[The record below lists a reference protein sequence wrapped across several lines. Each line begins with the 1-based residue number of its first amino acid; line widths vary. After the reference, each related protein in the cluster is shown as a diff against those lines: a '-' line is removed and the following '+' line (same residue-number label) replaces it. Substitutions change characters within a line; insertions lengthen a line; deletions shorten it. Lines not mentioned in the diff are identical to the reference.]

1 MERFLKLNVASDLVG
16 MPVFAL
22 GSSQDLGVVTDALI
36 NLRDGRLLGL
46 ALRTQNG
53 SERVVLSRHLEVD
66 AQRVSINNGE
76 TAADG
81 RDDGAADGRDD
92 GAADGIRALREL
104 RGANVVTDE
113 GQLLGRVR
121 EIQVS
126 PSDGRVVYGIGE
138 MPLLQRLFGHG
149 LVIEGSVGCSYSRAG
164 SRLIVHIPHK
174 SSEVSGRQSDGR
186 KKRIGWRR
194 TERVVHTF
202 LTRYGFMI
210 WLAIL
215 IAVLLVLLLWL

>member
-1 MERFLKLNVASDLVG
+1 MLERSPLLNVAGDLVG

-22 GSSQDLGVVTDALI
+22 GSSQDVGVVTDALI

-81 RDDGAADGRDD
+81 RDDGAADG
-92 GAADGIRALREL
+92 IRALREL

-126 PSDGRVVYGIGE
+126 PSDGRVVYGIAE

-174 SSEVSGRQSDGR
+174 SSEVSGRPGDGR

-202 LTRYGFMI
+202 LTRYGFII

-215 IAVLLVLLLWL
+215 ITVLVVLLLWL